1 MTEIT
6 TSGSDADLSFEARW
20 EKALNQPD
28 VSIVDAKKLTIDAS
42 PAAVLARLREVADLS
57 HAKGELTEQAFASV
71 RACSDQLEHAFS
83 AAAPA
88 QPQGLLGPPES
99 RLRPD
104 PPRGRTA

>member
-42 PAAVLARLREVADLS
+42 PAAILARLREVADLS

-83 AAAPA
+83 AVAPA
-88 QPQGLLGPPES
+88 KLQDIVGALKS
-99 RLRPD
+99 RLRGE
-104 PPRGRTA
+104 PR